1 MGAPSFTRWGAR
13 SFQAAAPQLWNSLP
27 VSIRMIKSIEIFL
40 KICENVSFW
49 TSFLVIN
56 NWILD

>member
-1 MGAPSFTRWGAR
+1 MGAPSFTRLGAR

-56 NWILD
+56 N